1 MWNAARH
8 SSSRRRSWRYPGE
21 GSWHFVSLPPE
32 IADDITEL
40 TTGIRAGFG
49 SVRVAVTVGATS
61 QRTSI
66 FPDSKTR
73 TYVLP
78 VKKQVRAAEKLG
90 TGDNARARIQ
100 IVDL

>member
-1 MWNAARH
+1 VERSQTFEFTA
-8 SSSRRRSWRYPGE
+8 SRWRYLGE

-32 IADDITEL
+32 IAEL

-49 SVRVAVTVGATS
+49 SLRVAVTVGATS

-66 FPDSKTR
+66 FPDSKTW
-73 TYVLP
+73 TYGPP
-78 VKKQVRAAEKLG
+78 VKKQVRAADKLG

>member
-1 MWNAARH
+1 ME
-8 SSSRRRSWRYPGE
+8 RSQTFEFTASLWRYPGE
-21 GSWHFVSLPPE
+21 GSWPFVSLPPE
-32 IADDITEL
+32 IAEL

-49 SVRVAVTVGATS
+49 SVRVGVTVGATS

-66 FPDSKTR
+66 FPGSKTW

-100 IVDL
+100 IVDSSAPVR